1 MMIINYHF
9 TMIFDNNNLSLHQIT
24 MNCIANIMKNETKTN
39 ETTNNLRLLPM
50 QGYMSSLVSRKDRA
64 QLKLT
69 LMAAMGVASETT
81 WWRWVVEKTYRPSYA
96 QREAAAEVVRH
107 HSGNEAYTGEDLFPE
122 YLYKS

>member
-1 MMIINYHF
+1 MIINYHF
-9 TMIFDNNNLSLHQIT
+9 TMIFDNNHLSLHQIT
-24 MNCIANIMKNETKTN
+24 MNSIANIMKNETKTN

-81 WWRWVVEKTYRPSYA
+81 WWRWVVEKTYRPNYA

>member
-1 MMIINYHF
+1 MIINYHF
-9 TMIFDNNNLSLHQIT
+9 TMIFDNNHLYLHQIT
-24 MNCIANIMKNETKTN
+24 MNSIANIMKNANKTN
-39 ETTNNLRLLPM
+39 ETTNNVRLLPM

-122 YLYKS
+122 YLYKN

>member
-1 MMIINYHF
+1 MS
-9 TMIFDNNNLSLHQIT
+9 FD
-24 MNCIANIMKNETKTN
+24 AKIMKNETKTN

-122 YLYKS
+122 YLYKHS

>member
-1 MMIINYHF
+1 MIINYHF
-9 TMIFDNNNLSLHQIT
+9 TMIFDNNHLSLHQIT
-24 MNCIANIMKNETKTN
+24 MNSIANIMKNETKTN

-69 LMAAMGVASETT
+69 LMTAMGVASETT